1 MQIKARI
8 YNSVTFPPTYMTTFE
23 DAHCTVQF
31 LNMKSEYGCQKIFL
45 SRNSTTDIIY
55 CTKALLLLYCC
66 WFPFWKEENRI
77 SFDNLYFSQFEKL
90 ESYLYKQCFLQ
101 KKISFLSFPICHDY
115 VSALFFA
122 RKTTSNWK
130 LLPKTIH
137 SEYEKM
143 EECGW
148 NLQFNLVAFVLCFL
162 ALVWQ
167 RIKAGRFFYMQWLPV
182 FMILP

>member
-8 YNSVTFPPTYMTTFE
+8 CNSVTFPPTYMTTFE
-23 DAHCTVQF
+23 DAHCTVQS
-31 LNMKSEYGCQKIFL
+31 LNMKSGYGSQKIFL

-101 KKISFLSFPICHDY
+101 KKRFLFY
-115 VSALFFA
+115 LFQSVTITF
-122 RKTTSNWK
+122 RLYF
-130 LLPKTIH
+130 LL
-137 SEYEKM
+137 EKQHQIENCYLRPFIVNM
-143 EECGW
+143 TLEKCGW

-167 RIKAGRFFYMQWLPV
+167 RIKAGRFF
-182 FMILP
+182 

>member
-8 YNSVTFPPTYMTTFE
+8 YNSLTVPPIYMTTFE
-23 DAHCTVQF
+23 DAHCTVQP
-31 LNMKSEYGCQKIFL
+31 KHEKWIWDSKKFL

-90 ESYLYKQCFLQ
+90 ESYLYKQCFLK

-130 LLPKTIH
+130 LLP
-137 SEYEKM
+137 EYDFGKM
-143 EECGW
+143 WQYGLWSFQTGGTKLER
-148 NLQFNLVAFVLCFL
+148 FL
-162 ALVWQ
+162 PKNQ
-167 RIKAGRFFYMQWLPV
+167 HT
-182 FMILP
+182 